1 MRLRLKLLIQFA
13 IVNKKL
19 IEKSKSDVKK
29 QLEKLHSN
37 CIFAKSH
44 TYIYIYI

>member
-19 IEKSKSDVKK
+19 IEKRH
-29 QLEKLHSN
+29 EK
-37 CIFAKSH
+37 AAREV
-44 TYIYIYI
+44 T